1 MTRGERPAVT
11 ISPLRVVFV
20 RRAAL
25 GLVLVAH
32 VVHFLPSSAVY
43 RLSAPVLPQC
53 RIDHYEGAI
62 MKSSYHAVAKTVA
75 YLLVAC
81 SASLAAPAFAGAY
94 VPCRSGSAATATQS
108 GKTMPLHHASVV
120 HKNNGGVNGGM
131 PTPSQ
136 SGKRVP
142 GGDSIDPMYRGG

>member
-1 MTRGERPAVT
+1 MTRVERPAVT
-11 ISPLRVVFV
+11 IPPLRVVFV

-25 GLVLVAH
+25 GVVLVAH

-53 RIDHYEGAI
+53 RRDHYEGGI
-62 MKSSYHAVAKTVA
+62 MKSLYHAVAKTVA

-81 SASLAAPAFAGAY
+81 SASLTAPAFAGAY
-94 VPCRSGSAATATQS
+94 VPCRSGSGATKPQS
-108 GKTMPLHHASVV
+108 GQATPLHHASVV
-120 HKNNGGVNGGM
+120 HKNNGSFNGGM